1 MSISSNAAKEKMVI
15 LFSERSGEV
24 VQILKE
30 AGIDPTRDFR
40 YRNFAGAD
48 FGTCDIARWDF
59 SGAILRKAKLAGV
72 KNIHLAVFDTETDLA
87 GAELPK
93 GVSADLLKRG

>member
-15 LFSERSGEV
+15 LFSECSDDIA
-24 VQILKE
+24 QILKE
-30 AGIDPTRDFR
+30 AGVDPARDFR
-40 YRNFAGAD
+40 HRNFAGAD

-59 SGAILRKAKLAGV
+59 SGAILRKVKLAGV

>member
-1 MSISSNAAKEKMVI
+1 MSISDSDARARVVV
-15 LFSERSGEV
+15 LFSERSEEIA
-24 VQILKE
+24 QILKE
-30 AGIDPTRDFR
+30 AGVDPARDFR
-40 YRNFAGAD
+40 HRNFAGAD

-72 KNIHLAVFDTETDLA
+72 KNIHLAVFDAETDLA

>member
-1 MSISSNAAKEKMVI
+1 MSIVSNDVRSRMII
-15 LFSERSGEV
+15 LFSERSEEIG
-24 VQILKE
+24 QLLKE
-30 AGIDPTRDFR
+30 AGVDPARDFR
-40 YRNFAGAD
+40 HRNFAGAD
-48 FGTCDIARWDF
+48 FGRCDVTRWDF
-59 SGAILRKAKLAGV
+59 SGSILRNAKLAGV

>member
-1 MSISSNAAKEKMVI
+1 MSIASNDVRSRMII
-15 LFSERSGEV
+15 LFSERSEEIG
-24 VQILKE
+24 QLLKE
-30 AGIDPTRDFR
+30 AGVDPARDFR
-40 YRNFAGAD
+40 HRNFAGAD